1 MKKRLGPYF
10 QPAEPSPIPPSELV
24 LQTGASSKEQ
34 FEQMFQPGYG
44 FPYRYRSVGKGVL
57 LNWIKHLERYSF
69 NIRTMGSVLEFGCG
83 TGRLL
88 QHFRNIEGIRIVGTD
103 ANPQMAE
110 WCSKNLTGCEFHC
123 NDLNPP
129 LTFAEDNS
137 FDLVYAFSVFT
148 HIPAEHQ
155 EAWLLEMKRILKPG
169 GFLVCTVAGW
179 WLRHLFVA
187 PKDLDTLASK
197 GCVEYTSQDERA
209 SLSTQVGG
217 SGWDIYQTR
226 QEVINVFG
234 KHLRLLDYLPD
245 SHDVII
251 LQKE

>member
-1 MKKRLGPYF
+1 
-10 QPAEPSPIPPSELV
+10 
-24 LQTGASSKEQ
+24 
-34 FEQMFQPGYG
+34 
-44 FPYRYRSVGKGVL
+44 
-57 LNWIKHLERYSF
+57 
-69 NIRTMGSVLEFGCG
+69 
-83 TGRLL
+83 
-88 QHFRNIEGIRIVGTD
+88 
-103 ANPQMAE
+103 
-110 WCSKNLTGCEFHC
+110 
-123 NDLNPP
+123 LNPP
-129 LTFAEDNS
+129 LPFAEDNS

-197 GCVEYTSQDERA
+197 GCVEYTSQDESA